1 MIELGK
7 STEETEMFNDLYLLP
22 GSEELSREYNDLASY
37 YSDFHKDLY
46 GYRARNIIGCA
57 DRFGGH
63 NEMVEGMSHLR
74 RLMDGLKASFD
85 AMKAT
90 DTGRAQLRAE
100 GWVV

>member
-1 MIELGK
+1 
-7 STEETEMFNDLYLLP
+7 MFNDLYLLP
-22 GSEELSREYNDLASY
+22 GSEELSREYNALASY

-46 GYRARNIIGCA
+46 GMRPPIIGCA

-63 NEMVEGMSHLR
+63 NELVEGMSHLR
-74 RLMDGLKASFD
+74 RLMDGLNASFD

-90 DTGRAQLRAE
+90 ETGRAQLRAE